1 MNRRAFVTR
10 LTAGALLASRAVEAQ
25 PAARMPRVGVIAT
38 TRGYEAFRLGLR
50 ELAYREGENVALEF
64 RSTEAPNVRLA
75 DVARELVRLK
85 VDVVLAASTPATE
98 ALRQATTTIPIVMLA
113 ADPVASGLVPS
124 LSRPEGNVTGLSFN
138 ETGTGAKRLELLR
151 EALPSARR
159 VAALDAAGAAA
170 NPIRKETEAAA
181 RTLGVELQS
190 FAVRDPD
197 DLEKTFA
204 AMAANRAESLLVM
217 PTTLAF
223 VHRARIIALA
233 IKNRLPT
240 MFWRREFADAGGLM
254 AYGPDQ
260 QEMYRRAAVYVS
272 KILQGAKPMDLPV
285 EQPRKFE
292 LVINLKTARAL
303 GLTIPR
309 PVVLQADHVIE

>member
-1 MNRRAFVTR
+1 MDRRAFVTR
-10 LTAGALLASRAVEAQ
+10 LAAGALLASRPVEAQ
-25 PAARMPRVGVIAT
+25 QAARVPRVGVIAT
-38 TRGYEAFRLGLR
+38 TRGYEAFRLSLR

-64 RSTEAPNVRLA
+64 RSTEMPDVRLA

-151 EALPSARR
+151 EALPSVRR

-190 FAVRDPD
+190 FTVRGPD

-204 AMAANRAESLLVM
+204 AMAAKRAESLLVM